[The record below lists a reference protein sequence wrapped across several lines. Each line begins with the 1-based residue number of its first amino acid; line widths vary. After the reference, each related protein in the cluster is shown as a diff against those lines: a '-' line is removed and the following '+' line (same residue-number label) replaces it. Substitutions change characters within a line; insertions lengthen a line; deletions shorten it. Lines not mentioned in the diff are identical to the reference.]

1 MKLEAGRGDVVGT
14 GNVVAPAA
22 GATPR
27 RRVRAQWGGWGAK
40 ALGLVVLVATW
51 QGVSLFYPPTFLPGP
66 ALTFERVAGL
76 VATGEFFRHAG
87 PTLLRVFVG
96 FALALVTGTIV
107 GIAMGARKALE
118 SFCEPYIL
126 VGLTVPGLAWAVLA
140 LMWFG
145 VSETAPIFAIAAVVT
160 PMLAV
165 NMWQGTKAIDR
176 ELLDMAH
183 AFHISRPTVVREIV
197 LPQLLPYLLA
207 GGRFGLALGWKVVVL
222 SEMFGLS
229 SGIGYMIN
237 RSFSLY
243 SMRDVVA
250 WTIGFTLLMGV
261 VEYGLLRPTE
271 RHLLRWRPAISL

>member
-1 MKLEAGRGDVVGT
+1 VAGT
-14 GNVVAPAA
+14 AKVVARVAA
-22 GATPR
+22 VKPSG
-27 RRVRAQWGGWGAK
+27 RVRAQWDSWGAK
-40 ALGLVVLVATW
+40 ALGVVVLVATW

-87 PTLLRVFVG
+87 PTLLRVLVG
-96 FALALVTGTIV
+96 FALALATGTIV
-107 GIAMGARKALE
+107 GIAMGARRALE
-118 SFCEPYIL
+118 GFFEPYIL

-145 VSETAPIFAIAAVVT
+145 VSEMAPVFAISAVVT

-176 ELLDMAH
+176 ELLEMAH
-183 AFHISRPTVVREIV
+183 AFHISRRTIVRDIV

-207 GGRFGLALGWKVVVL
+207 GSRFGLALGWKVVVL

-243 SMRDVVA
+243 SMRDVLA
-250 WTIGFTLLMGV
+250 WTIGFTLLMGMI
-261 VEYGLLRPTE
+261 EYGLLRPME

>member
-1 MKLEAGRGDVVGT
+1 MAGT
-14 GNVVAPAA
+14 AKVVARVAHMKA
-22 GATPR
+22 R
-27 RRVRAQWGGWGAK
+27 RRVQVHWDGWGAK
-40 ALGLVVLVATW
+40 ALGVAVLVAVW
-51 QGVSLFYPPTFLPGP
+51 QGVSLSYPPTFLPGP

-76 VATGEFFRHAG
+76 VVTGEFFRHAG
-87 PTLLRVFVG
+87 PTLLRVLAG
-96 FALALVTGTIV
+96 FALALVIGTIV
-107 GIAMGARKALE
+107 GIAMGARRALE
-118 SFCEPYIL
+118 GFFESYIL

-145 VSETAPIFAIAAVVT
+145 VSEMAPVFAIFAVVT

-176 ELLDMAH
+176 ELLEMAH
-183 AFHISRPTVVREIV
+183 AFHISRHTIVGDIV

-207 GGRFGLALGWKVVVL
+207 GSRFGLALGWKVVVL

-243 SMRDVVA
+243 SMRDVLA
-250 WTIGFTLLMGV
+250 WTISFTLLMGV
-261 VEYGLLRPTE
+261 FEYGLLRPTE
-271 RHLLRWRPAISL
+271 HYLLRWRPSISL

>member
-1 MKLEAGRGDVVGT
+1 MARTVKAMARM
-14 GNVVAPAA
+14 APPKAE
-22 GATPR
+22 R
-27 RRVRAQWGGWGAK
+27 WVRARWDGWGTK
-40 ALGLVVLVATW
+40 ALGVAVLVAAW

-66 ALTFERVAGL
+66 ALAFERVAGL
-76 VATGEFFRHAG
+76 VATGEFSRHAG

-107 GIAMGARKALE
+107 GIAMGAQRTLE
-118 SFCEPYIL
+118 GFFEPYIL
-126 VGLTVPGLAWAVLA
+126 VGLTVPGLVWAVLA

-145 VSETAPIFAIAAVVT
+145 VNETAPVFAISAVVT

-176 ELLDMAH
+176 ELLEMAH
-183 AFHISRPTVVREIV
+183 AFHISRRTIVHDIV

-207 GGRFGLALGWKVVVL
+207 GSRFGLALGWKVVVL

-243 SMRDVVA
+243 SMRDVLA
-250 WTIGFTLLMGV
+250 WTIGFTLLMGIF
-261 VEYGLLRPTE
+261 EYGLLRPTE
-271 RHLLRWRPAISL
+271 RYLLRWRPAISL